1 MSARKVIIHRGLCG
15 VSLRTQCLGIAGT
28 YTFISTIGVFLASL
42 MLHSPASY
50 IKLEEA
56 MTKEHHDTDFALIN
70 DAINNTAISTNSTEE
85 QETATDELEAITNH
99 LIRQVGQNAIEM
111 LIGGLATFFCS
122 ILLIQGI
129 RKNKTTWMFPWIV
142 ESSISTFASFIL
154 FLVQVASPTSLSV
167 FKAFLVVLFFALSV
181 YFILSVY
188 SLYMILKIQKKSVTT
203 FLDHEFQ
210 QGSSFY
216 HTLEDEEPHMPP
228 YREKTVPMTESD
240 DKGREH
246 VLYAKM

>member
-1 MSARKVIIHRGLCG
+1 MG

-56 MTKEHHDTDFALIN
+56 MTKEHHDTDLALID

-154 FLVQVASPTSLSV
+154 FLVRQLQRSFIRMLFQS
-167 FKAFLVVLFFALSV
+167 FLKVVSSCFQLFGETITRIIYQDVVSNFSQSCIKL
-181 YFILSVY
+181 F
-188 SLYMILKIQKKSVTT
+188 
-203 FLDHEFQ
+203 
-210 QGSSFY
+210 
-216 HTLEDEEPHMPP
+216 
-228 YREKTVPMTESD
+228 
-240 DKGREH
+240 
-246 VLYAKM
+246 

>member
-1 MSARKVIIHRGLCG
+1 MSARRVIIHRGLCG

-28 YTFISTIGVFLASL
+28 YTFISSIGVFLASL

-50 IKLEEA
+50 VRLEEA
-56 MTKEHHDTDFALIN
+56 ITKEHHDTS
-70 DAINNTAISTNSTEE
+70 AILVNNVTDISTNSTMEE

-99 LIRQVGQNAIEM
+99 LIKQVGQNAIEM

-228 YREKTVPMTESD
+228 YREKTVPMTESE

>member
-1 MSARKVIIHRGLCG
+1 MSARRVIIHRGLCG

-28 YTFISTIGVFLASL
+28 YTFISSIGVFLASL

-56 MTKEHHDTDFALIN
+56 ITKEHHDTSIN
-70 DAINNTAISTNSTEE
+70 ATDSGISTNSTTEE
-85 QETATDELEAITNH
+85 QDTATDELEAITNH
-99 LIRQVGQNAIEM
+99 LIKQVGQNAIEM

-167 FKAFLVVLFFALSV
+167 FKAFLVVLFFALSI

-203 FLDHEFQ
+203 FLDQEFE

-228 YREKTVPMTESD
+228 YREKTVPMTESE

>member
-1 MSARKVIIHRGLCG
+1 MSARRVIIHRGLCG

-28 YTFISTIGVFLASL
+28 YTFISSIGVFLASL

-50 IKLEEA
+50 VRLEEA
-56 MTKEHHDTDFALIN
+56 ITKEHHDTS
-70 DAINNTAISTNSTEE
+70 AILVTNATDISTNSTIEE

-99 LIRQVGQNAIEM
+99 LIKQVGQNAIEM

-228 YREKTVPMTESD
+228 YREKTVPMTESE

>member
-1 MSARKVIIHRGLCG
+1 MG
-15 VSLRTQCLGIAGT
+15 GIAGT
-28 YTFISTIGVFLASL
+28 YTFISSIGVFLASL

-50 IKLEEA
+50 VQLEEA
-56 MTKEHHDTDFALIN
+56 ITKEHHGTKAILVN
-70 DAINNTAISTNSTEE
+70 DNNTDISSNSTEE
-85 QETATDELEAITNH
+85 QETATDELEMMTNH
-99 LIRQVGQNAIEM
+99 LIKQVGQNAIEM

-154 FLVQVASPTSLSV
+154 FLVQGAIPTS
-167 FKAFLVVLFFALSV
+167 
-181 YFILSVY
+181 
-188 SLYMILKIQKKSVTT
+188 
-203 FLDHEFQ
+203 LDHEFE

-228 YREKTVPMTESD
+228 YREKTVPMTESE

>member
-1 MSARKVIIHRGLCG
+1 MSARRVIIHRGLCG

-28 YTFISTIGVFLASL
+28 YTFISSIGVFLASL

-50 IKLEEA
+50 IQLEEA
-56 MTKEHHDTDFALIN
+56 ITKEHHDTSANLITN
-70 DAINNTAISTNSTEE
+70 ATDMNAISTNSTEE

-99 LIRQVGQNAIEM
+99 LIKQVGQNAIEM

-167 FKAFLVVLFFALSV
+167 FKAFLVVLFFALSI

-203 FLDHEFQ
+203 FLDQEFE

-228 YREKTVPMTESD
+228 YREKTVPMTESE

>member
-1 MSARKVIIHRGLCG
+1 MSARRVIIHRGLCG

-28 YTFISTIGVFLASL
+28 YTFISSIGVFLASL

-50 IKLEEA
+50 IQLEEA
-56 MTKEHHDTDFALIN
+56 ITKEHHDINATD
-70 DAINNTAISTNSTEE
+70 ISTNSTTEE

-99 LIRQVGQNAIEM
+99 LIKQVGQNAIEM

-142 ESSISTFASFIL
+142 DSSISTFAIFIL
-154 FLVQVASPTSLSV
+154 FLVKVASPTSLSV
-167 FKAFLVVLFFALSV
+167 FKAFLVVLYFALSI

-203 FLDHEFQ
+203 FLDQEFE

-228 YREKTVPMTESD
+228 YREKTVPMTESE

>member
-1 MSARKVIIHRGLCG
+1 MSARRVIIHRGLCG

-28 YTFISTIGVFLASL
+28 YTFISSIGVFLASL

-56 MTKEHHDTDFALIN
+56 ITKEHHDTSIN
-70 DAINNTAISTNSTEE
+70 ATDSAISTNSTTEE
-85 QETATDELEAITNH
+85 QDTATDELEAITNH
-99 LIRQVGQNAIEM
+99 LIKQVGQNAIEM

-167 FKAFLVVLFFALSV
+167 FKAFLVVLFFALSI

-203 FLDHEFQ
+203 FLDQEFE

-228 YREKTVPMTESD
+228 YREKTVPMTESE